1 MRKGEN
7 GMRSLIIGATSF
19 SGKHMCEFLRNKGQE
34 FVGTV
39 LDIQEA
45 SDKDLA
51 YHLVEMDL
59 RNLPAI
65 VRVLKEVQPQYIFN
79 FAAQSSVELA
89 WKNPGM
95 TVEVNVNGAL
105 NLFQAIRQA
114 QIDPTVILIG
124 AGEEYGRVDFNQ
136 LPTSEVQRLA
146 PGNIYAATKAC
157 QTMMAQIYHKA
168 YGLKLIV
175 ARTFNIIGPG
185 QSDHFAVSNFC
196 HQAALIEKGTVEPVL
211 HVGNMNIERD
221 FTDIRDV
228 ARAYWMLAEKGVSGE
243 VYNVGRGEAMAIRTV
258 VEQIQKQLGARFSL
272 QVDRDRLRP
281 IDTPKI
287 QSSIQKI
294 HEDVGWEPEI
304 SMEKTVRDML
314 NYWRAK

>member
-1 MRKGEN
+1 
-7 GMRSLIIGATSF
+7 MRSLIIGATSF
-19 SGKHMCEFLRNKGQE
+19 SGRYMCEFLQSKGEE
-34 FVGTV
+34 FVGTA
-39 LDIQEA
+39 LSLREELA
-45 SDKDLA
+45 DKTAGRLT
-51 YHLVEMDL
+51 EMDL
-59 RNLPAI
+59 LDLPTL
-65 VRVLKEVQPQYIFN
+65 VQVLKEVQPAYIFN

-124 AGEEYGRVDFNQ
+124 AGEEYGRVDFQQ
-136 LPTSEVQRLA
+136 LPTSEAQRLA

-196 HQAALIEKGTVEPVL
+196 HQAALIEKGAVEPVL

-228 ARAYWMLAEKGVSGE
+228 VRAYWMLAEKGVPGE

-272 QVDRDRLRP
+272 QVDRDRMRP
-281 IDTPKI
+281 VDTPKI

-294 HEDVGWEPEI
+294 RDDVGWEPEI
-304 SMEKTVRDML
+304 SMEKTVQDML

>member
-1 MRKGEN
+1 
-7 GMRSLIIGATSF
+7 MRSLIIGATSF

-39 LDIQEA
+39 LDLQET
-45 SDKDLA
+45 SGKELPYDL
-51 YHLVEMDL
+51 VQMDL
-59 RNLPAI
+59 RDLPAI
-65 VRVLKEVQPQYIFN
+65 VQVLKEVQPQYIFN

-114 QIDPTVILIG
+114 QMDPTVILIG

-136 LPTSEVQRLA
+136 LPTSEAQRLA

-157 QTMMAQIYHKA
+157 QTMMAQIYYKA

-175 ARTFNIIGPG
+175 ARTFNILGPG
-185 QSDHFAVSNFC
+185 QSERFAVSNFC
-196 HQAALIEKGTVEPVL
+196 RQAALIERGAAEPVL
-211 HVGNMNIERD
+211 RVGNLNIERD

-228 ARAYWMLAEKGVSGE
+228 VRAYWMLAEKGMPGE
-243 VYNVGRGEAMAIRTV
+243 VYNVGRGEAPTLREI
-258 VEQIQKQLGARFSL
+258 VEQIQKQSTVPFSL
-272 QVDRDRLRP
+272 EVSRERMRP
-281 IDTPKI
+281 LDTPAI
-287 QSSIQKI
+287 QSSIEKI
-294 HEDVGWEPEI
+294 RDHAGWMPEI
-304 SMEKTVRDML
+304 PLENTVQDML
-314 NYWRAK
+314 NYWRTK

>member
-1 MRKGEN
+1 MRRGED

-19 SGKHMCEFLRNKGQE
+19 SGKYMCEFLQDKGQE

-39 LDIQEA
+39 LKFTEKTSKDIPY
-45 SDKDLA
+45 D
-51 YHLVEMDL
+51 LVEMDL
-59 RNLPAI
+59 RDLAAI

-79 FAAQSSVELA
+79 FAAQSSVDLA

-124 AGEEYGRVDFNQ
+124 AGEEYGRVDFQQ
-136 LPTSEVQRLA
+136 LPTSEAQRLA

-196 HQAALIEKGTVEPVL
+196 HQAALIEKGELEPVL

-221 FTDIRDV
+221 FTDVRDV
-228 ARAYWMLAEKGVSGE
+228 VRAYWMLAQNGTPGE
-243 VYNVGRGEAMAIRTV
+243 VYNVGRSEAPALREI
-258 VEQIQKQLGARFSL
+258 VEQIRRQLNVPFSL
-272 QVDRDRLRP
+272 VVDKERMRP
-281 IDTPKI
+281 LDTPAIQGSIEKI
-287 QSSIQKI
+287 RD
-294 HEDVGWEPEI
+294 HVGWKPEI
-304 SMEKTVRDML
+304 LLKNTVQDML

>member
-1 MRKGEN
+1 
-7 GMRSLIIGATSF
+7 MRSLIIGATSF
-19 SGKHMCEFLRNKGQE
+19 SGKHMCEFLRDKGQE

-39 LDIQEA
+39 LAIQEA

-59 RNLPAI
+59 RDLSAI

-196 HQAALIEKGTVEPVL
+196 RQAVLIEKGAREPVL
-211 HVGNMNIERD
+211 RVGNLNIQRD

-228 ARAYWMLAEKGVSGE
+228 VRAYWMLAERGLPGE
-243 VYNVGRGEAMAIRTV
+243 VYNVGRGQAPALREI
-258 VEQIQKQLGARFSL
+258 VEQIKKQTTVPFSL
-272 QVDRDRLRP
+272 AVDKGRLRP
-281 IDTPKI
+281 LDTPAI
-287 QSSIQKI
+287 QSSIGKI
-294 HEDVGWEPEI
+294 REHVGWMPEI
-304 SMEKTVRDML
+304 PLENTVQDMM